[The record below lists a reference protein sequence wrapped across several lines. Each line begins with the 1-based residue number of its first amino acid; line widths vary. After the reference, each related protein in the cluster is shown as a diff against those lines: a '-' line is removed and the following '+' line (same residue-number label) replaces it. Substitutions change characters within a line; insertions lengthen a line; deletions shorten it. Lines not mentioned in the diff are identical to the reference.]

1 MILFFNTSRVF
12 DRDGNGYIT
21 RDELQVA
28 MDMIGETVTE
38 AQLSEMLAIA
48 DLDKDGKINY
58 EGINIIC
65 VTLQNV
71 YILIFFIYF
80 RICPSTTLKLWR
92 SDLKK
97 KTYPHV
103 IYVQN
108 YKFYCK

>member
-1 MILFFNTSRVF
+1 MIYLIYYFTCRVF

-58 EGINIIC
+58 EG
-65 VTLQNV
+65 L
-71 YILIFFIYF
+71 
-80 RICPSTTLKLWR
+80 
-92 SDLKK
+92 
-97 KTYPHV
+97 
-103 IYVQN
+103 
-108 YKFYCK
+108 

>member
-1 MILFFNTSRVF
+1 MLQFIWLIFLFLNTCRVF

-58 EGINIIC
+58 EG
-65 VTLQNV
+65 
-71 YILIFFIYF
+71 
-80 RICPSTTLKLWR
+80 K
-92 SDLKK
+92 
-97 KTYPHV
+97 
-103 IYVQN
+103 
-108 YKFYCK
+108 YCTARNS

>member
-1 MILFFNTSRVF
+1 MCCSLFDWFFFIWNTCRVF

-58 EGINIIC
+58 EGKYLLLAR
-65 VTLQNV
+65 T
-71 YILIFFIYF
+71 
-80 RICPSTTLKLWR
+80 
-92 SDLKK
+92 
-97 KTYPHV
+97 
-103 IYVQN
+103 
-108 YKFYCK
+108 